1 MSSIRAKNISWL
13 LCMPHTVVQVVSC
26 TRVPQL
32 RRYIH
37 KDFLVKWQS
46 SILSKGI
53 DLEFLSFSN
62 TESELHLQ
70 IMTSFF
76 TEIIETIKHE
86 MMFQRQKY
94 TRFLNILS
102 SFCPT
107 SGKVCTLPPCQVKSI
122 TLISIPPPINY
133 LLY

>member
-26 TRVPQL
+26 TRLPPL

-53 DLEFLSFSN
+53 LSVIHIKMPYSLAVPCMSTIF
-62 TESELHLQ
+62 T
-70 IMTSFF
+70 IM
-76 TEIIETIKHE
+76 HPA
-86 MMFQRQKY
+86 
-94 TRFLNILS
+94 S
-102 SFCPT
+102 STVP
-107 SGKVCTLPPCQVKSI
+107 SI
-122 TLISIPPPINY
+122 
-133 LLY
+133 